1 MHNESGKGAEGR
13 LDVLAND
20 ATSHRQ
26 GQIARCAVLVRG
38 ANIVWIENMHSAR
51 GSSLHIQET
60 LAIYSKFNAL
70 GA

>member
-26 GQIARCAVLVRG
+26 GQIARCAVLLRE
-38 ANIVWIENMHSAR
+38 ANIDCVGIEDAGLLMVM
-51 GSSLHIQET
+51 I
-60 LAIYSKFNAL
+60 K
-70 GA
+70 